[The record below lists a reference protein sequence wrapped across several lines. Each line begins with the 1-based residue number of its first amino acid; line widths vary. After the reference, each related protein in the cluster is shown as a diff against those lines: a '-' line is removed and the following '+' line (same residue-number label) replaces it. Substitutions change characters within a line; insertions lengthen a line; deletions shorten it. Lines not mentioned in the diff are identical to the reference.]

1 MDAKTCNESRV
12 VRTGRIFPNDVNNH
26 NTLFGGKLMSDMD
39 MIASISAV
47 RHARKEVVT
56 ASTDSVDFLSPI
68 TQQDSICI
76 ESFVTFTGTSSMEVF
91 VKVIAENLIT
101 GNRKIAATAFLTFV
115 ALDENGKPTKV
126 PGIVPESE
134 EEKSCLKQARI
145 EPKNGK
151 NIGKTVKNLRV
162 TLQLKNLGNK
172 DRRLASL
179 SLFFYHGI
187 TIPRHYSI
195 FFVKLNRDI
204 NDAFFCH
211 DLLL

>member
-76 ESFVTFTGTSSMEVF
+76 ESFVTYTGTSSMEVF

-115 ALDENGKPTKV
+115 ALDENGRPTKV
-126 PGIVPESE
+126 PGIVPETE
-134 EEKSCLKQARI
+134 EEKKLFETGKARA
-145 EPKNGK
+145 EKRK
-151 NIGKTVKNLRV
+151 EHRKSSKE
-162 TLQLKNLGNK
+162 
-172 DRRLASL
+172 LASY
-179 SLFFYHGI
+179 F
-187 TIPRHYSI
+187 TTEKPWE
-195 FFVKLNRDI
+195 
-204 NDAFFCH
+204 
-211 DLLL
+211 